1 MKSLIKSLTKFELGL
16 IVSIIVLNIVVGL
29 FSGGNDII
37 GLTACITGVICVVLT
52 AKGHIGCYYF
62 GIVNI
67 LAYVVIAFAS
77 QFYGEFMLNGL
88 YYLPMQFVGIWVW
101 KKNLNKETQIVK
113 GKTMTLKQIMLL
125 SLVSIVLTV
134 AYSFFLKE
142 LDGRLPLI
150 DSMSTVLS
158 VIAMV
163 ISVKMF
169 AEQWLL
175 WIVVDIITV
184 IMWVIALISKEPNS
198 LIMVIMWTAY
208 LLNAVYGYLNW
219 RKLAKAS

>member
-1 MKSLIKSLTKFELGL
+1 MKKLMKSLTPFELGL
-16 IVSIIVLNIVVGL
+16 ILLIIILNVVVGL

-62 GIVNI
+62 WIVNI
-67 LAYVVIAFAS
+67 LAYFVIAFS
-77 QFYGEFMLNGL
+77 SRFYGEVMLNGL
-88 YYLPMQFVGIWVW
+88 YYLPMQFVGIWMW
-101 KKNLNKETQIVK
+101 NKNLNKETKIVK
-113 GKTMTLKQIMLL
+113 GKTMTLKQIVIL
-125 SLVSIVLTV
+125 SILSVACIF
-134 AYSFFLKE
+134 AYSFLLKG

-175 WIVVDIITV
+175 WIVVDIVTV
-184 IMWVIALISKEPNS
+184 IMWVIALLSKEPNS

-208 LLNAVYGYLNW
+208 LINAVYGYFNR
-219 RKLAKAS
+219 RKLAE